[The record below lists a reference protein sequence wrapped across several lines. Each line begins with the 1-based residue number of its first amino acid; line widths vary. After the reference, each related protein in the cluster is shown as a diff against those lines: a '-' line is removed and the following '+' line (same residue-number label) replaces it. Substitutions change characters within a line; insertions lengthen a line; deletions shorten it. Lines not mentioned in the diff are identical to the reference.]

1 MADDNNGPL
10 MVPYELAC
18 IREKATRLLASGLD
32 PKLAAYVELIVECSD
47 RGLKNMSS
55 GRSVASPPAPVT
67 TPAAP
72 GQKEEEASKTATRQV
87 LVVEDNFANQ
97 LVVSEILKK
106 IYCEPYVVDSGEEGL
121 EILKNEPE
129 KFNLIIMDCQMP
141 GMDGYETT
149 QAIRKLDNA
158 AANLPIIALTADAMQ
173 GTRERCLNSG
183 MNEYLTKP
191 VVLNQL
197 KKVIDLFV

>member
-1 MADDNNGPL
+1 MAEEKKGPL

-18 IREKATRLLASGLD
+18 IREKASRLLASGLE
-32 PKLAAYVELIVECSD
+32 PKMAAYVDIILECSD
-47 RGLKNMSS
+47 RALKTSPSS
-55 GRSVASPPAPVT
+55 AQQDKT
-67 TPAAP
+67 
-72 GQKEEEASKTATRQV
+72 TATPPSVPDKPEELSGKRKI

-106 IYCEPYVVDSGEEGL
+106 INCEPHVVDSGEEGL
-121 EILKNEPE
+121 EILTNNPDKYD
-129 KFNLIIMDCQMP
+129 LVIMDCQMP

-149 QAIRKLDNA
+149 QAIRKLSNE
-158 AANLPIIALTADAMQ
+158 AANLPIVALTADAMQ

-197 KKVIDLFV
+197 KKIIDLFV

>member
-1 MADDNNGPL
+1 MVDDNSGPL

-18 IREKATRLLASGLD
+18 IREKASRLLASDLD
-32 PKLAAYVELIVECSD
+32 PKLSAYIELIIECSD
-47 RGLKNMSS
+47 RALKNMSGGQS
-55 GRSVASPPAPVT
+55 SAAKAVVSAPEVPT
-67 TPAAP
+67 APEEDKIAA
-72 GQKEEEASKTATRQV
+72 RQV

-106 IYCEPYVVDSGEEGL
+106 IFCEPHVVDSGEEGL
-121 EILKNEPE
+121 EILKNNPD

-197 KKVIDLFV
+197 KKIIDLFV

>member
-1 MADDNNGPL
+1 
-10 MVPYELAC
+10 MVPYELAS
-18 IREKATRLLASGLD
+18 IREKASRLLASGLD
-32 PKLAAYVELIVECSD
+32 PKIAAYVDIILECSD
-47 RGLKNMSS
+47 RALKSTTPS
-55 GRSVASPPAPVT
+55 GQTTSPATAPATPPAPKV
-67 TPAAP
+67 
-72 GQKEEEASKTATRQV
+72 EEPTEKRQI

-106 IYCEPYVVDSGEEGL
+106 INCEPHVVDSGEEGL
-121 EILKNEPE
+121 EILTNNPGKYD
-129 KFNLIIMDCQMP
+129 LVIMDCQMP

-149 QAIRKLDNA
+149 QAIRKLDND
-158 AANLPIIALTADAMQ
+158 AANLPIVALTADAMQ

-197 KKVIDLFV
+197 KKIIDLFV

>member
-1 MADDNNGPL
+1 MAEEKNGPL
-10 MVPYELAC
+10 MVPYELAS
-18 IREKATRLLASGLD
+18 IREKASRLLASGLD
-32 PKLAAYVELIVECSD
+32 PKIAAYVDIILECSD
-47 RGLKNMSS
+47 RALKSTS
-55 GRSVASPPAPVT
+55 TSAQTAQQYTESASAPPA
-67 TPAAP
+67 AKA
-72 GQKEEEASKTATRQV
+72 EEASGKRQI

-106 IYCEPYVVDSGEEGL
+106 INCEPHVVDSGEEGL
-121 EILKNEPE
+121 ELLTNNPDKYD
-129 KFNLIIMDCQMP
+129 LVIMDCQMP

-149 QAIRKLDNA
+149 QAIRKLDNE
-158 AANLPIIALTADAMQ
+158 AANLPIVALTADAMQ

-197 KKVIDLFV
+197 KKIIDLFV

>member
-1 MADDNNGPL
+1 
-10 MVPYELAC
+10 MVPYELAS
-18 IREKATRLLASGLD
+18 IREKASRLLASGLD
-32 PKLAAYVELIVECSD
+32 PKIAAYVDIILECSD
-47 RGLKNMSS
+47 RALKS
-55 GRSVASPPAPVT
+55 T
-67 TPAAP
+67 TPSGQTNQTNTQNVATPPVAAQP
-72 GQKEEEASKTATRQV
+72 EEPSGKRQI

-106 IYCEPYVVDSGEEGL
+106 INCEPHVVDSGEEGL
-121 EILKNEPE
+121 EILTNNPE
-129 KFNLIIMDCQMP
+129 KYDLVIMDCQMP

-149 QAIRKLDNA
+149 QAIRKLDNE
-158 AANLPIIALTADAMQ
+158 AANLPIVALTADAMQ

-197 KKVIDLFV
+197 KKIIDLFV

>member
-1 MADDNNGPL
+1 MAEEKNGPL
-10 MVPYELAC
+10 MVPYELAS
-18 IREKATRLLASGLD
+18 IREKASRLLASGLD
-32 PKLAAYVELIVECSD
+32 PKIAAYVDIILECSD
-47 RGLKNMSS
+47 RALKS
-55 GRSVASPPAPVT
+55 T
-67 TPAAP
+67 TPSGQTNQTNTQNVATPPVAAQP
-72 GQKEEEASKTATRQV
+72 EEPSGKRQI

-106 IYCEPYVVDSGEEGL
+106 INCEPHVVDSGEEGL
-121 EILKNEPE
+121 EILTNNPE
-129 KFNLIIMDCQMP
+129 KYDLVIMDCQMP

-149 QAIRKLDNA
+149 QAIRKLDNE
-158 AANLPIIALTADAMQ
+158 AANLPIVALTADAMQ

-197 KKVIDLFV
+197 KKIIDLFV